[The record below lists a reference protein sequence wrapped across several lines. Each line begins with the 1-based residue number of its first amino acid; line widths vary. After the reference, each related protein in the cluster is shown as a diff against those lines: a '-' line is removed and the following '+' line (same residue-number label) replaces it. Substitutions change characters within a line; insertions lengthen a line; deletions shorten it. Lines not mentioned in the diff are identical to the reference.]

1 MRIPRIFQ
9 AQPLSANSVI
19 TLNPETSHYLI
30 NVLRLRDD
38 SPLIIFNGEGD
49 EYSAKLIN
57 ANKKHAVVELDQAI
71 IRDTESP
78 LKIHLGQ
85 GIARGERMDFLIQ
98 KSIELGVTEITPLFT
113 ERSEVKLS
121 ADRAEKRLEH
131 WRGIVIAASEQCGRT
146 KLATINPPLSLTAW
160 RDNVVAELKLVLDP
174 DADNSLQQLQLSPQ
188 SIAFMI
194 GPEGGLTEHEILS
207 ATQHSFTSVRL
218 GPRILRTE
226 TAAIATICA
235 LQYQWGDLS

>member
-9 AQPLSANSVI
+9 AQPLSTNSVI

-30 NVLRLRDD
+30 NVLRLRVD

-49 EYSAKLIN
+49 EYSAKLIDI
-57 ANKKHAVVELDQAI
+57 NKKHAIVELDQVI
-71 IRDTESP
+71 LRNTESP

-85 GIARGERMDFLIQ
+85 GIARGEKMDLLIQ

-131 WRGIVIAASEQCGRT
+131 WRGIVIAASEQCGRS
-146 KLATINPPLSLTAW
+146 KLATVNPPQTLATW
-160 RDNVVAELKLVLDP
+160 RDQVTTELKLVLDP
-174 DADNSLQQLQLSPQ
+174 ESNNSLPDFHISPQ
-188 SIAFMI
+188 SVAFMI
-194 GPEGGLTEHEILS
+194 GPEGGLTENEILS
-207 ATQHSFTSVRL
+207 AQQYGFKSLRL

-235 LQYQWGDLS
+235 LQYQWGDLK